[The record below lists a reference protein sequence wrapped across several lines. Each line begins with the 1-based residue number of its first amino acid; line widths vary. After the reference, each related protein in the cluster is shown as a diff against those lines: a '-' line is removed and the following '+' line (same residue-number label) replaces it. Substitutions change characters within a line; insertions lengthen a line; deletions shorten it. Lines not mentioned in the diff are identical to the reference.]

1 MRRRRIVWISAAIAL
16 AALSLGVAVRSSI
29 QRRSEARQIAQ
40 QRAREIDLRMNALAN
55 GNLTLVG
62 ETRLPV
68 KQEWARLSQ
77 ERRDLLKGEYSAN
90 RSLFQKFMALF
101 RD

>member
-1 MRRRRIVWISAAIAL
+1 MGRRRIFWISAVIAF
-16 AALSLGVAVRSSI
+16 AAMSLGVAVRSSI

-40 QRAREIDLRMNALAN
+40 QRAREIDLRMDVLAN
-55 GNLTLVG
+55 GKLTLVV

-77 ERRDLLKGEYSAN
+77 ERRDILKGEYEAN